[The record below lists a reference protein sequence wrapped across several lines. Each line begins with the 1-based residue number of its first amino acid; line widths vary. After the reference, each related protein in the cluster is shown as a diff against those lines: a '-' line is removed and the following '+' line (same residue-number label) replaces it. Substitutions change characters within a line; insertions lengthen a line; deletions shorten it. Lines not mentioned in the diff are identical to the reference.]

1 MAFKGLTENLHKVA
15 DRLED
20 YSASMAEYY
29 KLRLFKS
36 AMKGSIALVNLLVYG
51 SIFLFVLLFLS
62 IGGAFWLGSFFEH
75 SYYGFLLI
83 GAFYG
88 IILIFM
94 FVYGRKILERRLL
107 HKFSGLL
114 YDENDLSPKKMA
126 EKEVNEFQHS
136 VNKVTDEELTELEI
150 DNK

>member
-1 MAFKGLTENLHKVA
+1 MAFSSLKESLHQVT

-20 YSASMAEYY
+20 YSVSMAEYY

-36 AMKGSIALVNLLVYG
+36 TMKGAVSLVNLLVYG
-51 SIFLFVLLFLS
+51 SLFLFVFLFLS
-62 IGGAFWLGSFFEH
+62 IGAAFWLATFFEH
-75 SYYGFLLI
+75 VYVGFLLI

-94 FVYGRKILERRLL
+94 FIFGRKIIERNML

-114 YDENDLSPKKMA
+114 YDEDDLDPKVA
-126 EKEVNEFQHS
+126 TENELNEYQQTLSEERIQNEKISN
-136 VNKVTDEELTELEI
+136 
-150 DNK
+150 

>member
-1 MAFKGLTENLHKVA
+1 MAFKGVSESLHKVA

-36 AMKGSIALVNLLVYG
+36 SMKGAISLVNLLVYG

-62 IGGAFWLGSFFEH
+62 IGAAFWLGTYFEH
-75 SYYGFLLI
+75 AYVGFFLI

-94 FVYGRKILERRLL
+94 FIYGRKIMERKLL

-114 YDENDLSPKKMA
+114 YEEDDLSPKAVA
-126 EKEVNEFQHS
+126 EKEIEEFEQIT
-136 VNKVTDEELTELEI
+136 KEKEEMV
-150 DNK
+150 